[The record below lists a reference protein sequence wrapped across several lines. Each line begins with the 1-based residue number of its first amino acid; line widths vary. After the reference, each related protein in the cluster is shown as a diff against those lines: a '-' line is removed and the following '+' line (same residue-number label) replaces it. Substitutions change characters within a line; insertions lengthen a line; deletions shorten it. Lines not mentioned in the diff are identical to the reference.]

1 MRADIT
7 VDDLRSALAAGQFW
21 PALQPQVHLRTRRIT
36 GFEMLARWSCPVR
49 GLVAPV
55 DFIALAEEGGLLD
68 ELLLNLFA
76 SATAAMSDW
85 PDEVRLAINLC
96 PRQLLDSR
104 LLDRLLAVM
113 KGRGLPVSR
122 LQLEVTENSLV
133 QDHERTL
140 QTLLAA
146 RHAGASLSLDDF
158 GTGYSSLTRLRAYPF
173 DELKIDASFVRTM
186 DQDPDSFRIVL
197 AVAGLGR
204 SLKLHVVAEGI
215 ETEHHAELL
224 KRMGCEIGQGFHLGR
239 PMPADQARDLLIAS
253 GVWRQR
259 EASIDTSPFQRW
271 HQLESLYRSA
281 PVGLCFLDPSLRVVS
296 ANAMMIDLL
305 GANAGAELEGSTVA
319 LLLDRAEH
327 RPLLEMIDQVLS
339 GAAVA
344 PIEFFNSRTGRTSLL
359 AFQAVHSDPGEL
371 LGVSG
376 EAVDITERV
385 GTEHMVRES
394 EEHFHR
400 VIALSPNI
408 PWAAT
413 PEGVVDYMGPTFE
426 WQPAWSSVQRHQHW
440 LTRMPE
446 EDRLRVRR
454 EWLDNLPTGRPF
466 YTEFRILWPDGQWRW
481 MRSQA
486 SPHHGPG
493 GEIVRWYGL
502 IVDISDEHRMQ
513 RRIAELEERIRQLE
527 QGPPAGSVQI

>member
-7 VDDLRSALAAGQFW
+7 VEDIRSALAAGHFW
-21 PALQPQVHLRTRRIT
+21 PAVQPVLHLRSRRIAA
-36 GFEMLARWSCPVR
+36 FEMLARWSCPVR
-49 GLVAPV
+49 GPIAPV
-55 DFIALAEEGGLLD
+55 DFIPLAEESGLLD

-76 SATAAMSDW
+76 TVTQAMLNW
-85 PDEVRLAINLC
+85 PEGVRLAVNLS
-96 PRQLLDSR
+96 PRQFLDAR
-104 LLDRLLAVM
+104 LLDRLLVVM
-113 KGRGLPVSR
+113 QERGLAVSR

-146 RHAGASLSLDDF
+146 RRAGASLSLDDF
-158 GTGYSSLTRLRAYPF
+158 GTGYSSLTRLQSYPF
-173 DELKIDASFVRTM
+173 DELKIDASFVRIM

-215 ETEHHAELL
+215 ETEHHAHLL
-224 KRMGCEIGQGFHLGR
+224 KRMGCEFGQGFHLGR
-239 PMPADQARDLLIAS
+239 PMPAGQAIDLIAAS
-253 GVWRQR
+253 GVWQR
-259 EASIDTSPFQRW
+259 LDASIDTSPFQRW

-281 PVGLCFLDPSLRVVS
+281 PVGLCFLDPALRVVS

-319 LLLDRAEH
+319 RLLDRSEH
-327 RPLLEMIDQVLS
+327 LPLLEMIDQVLA
-339 GAAVA
+339 GEAVA
-344 PIEFFNSRTGRTSLL
+344 PIEFFNSRTERTSLL

-376 EAVDITERV
+376 EAVDITARV
-385 GTEHMVRES
+385 GAERMVRES

-400 VIALSPNI
+400 VIALCPNI

-426 WQPAWSSVQRHQHW
+426 WQPSWSSVQRHQHW

-454 EWLDNLPTGRPF
+454 EWLENLPSGQPF
-466 YTEFRILWPDGQWRW
+466 RTEFRILWPDDQWRW
-481 MRSQA
+481 MRSRA
-486 SPHHGPG
+486 SPHHGPD
-493 GEIVRWYGL
+493 GEIARWYGL
-502 IVDISDEHRMQ
+502 IVDISDEHRMH

-527 QGPPAGSVQI
+527 QGPPAGSAQI

>member
-7 VDDLRSALAAGQFW
+7 AGDLRSALTAGHFW
-21 PALQPQVHLRTRRIT
+21 PALQPLVHLRTRRIA
-36 GFEMLARWSCPVR
+36 GFEMLARWTCPVR
-49 GLVAPV
+49 GSVAPA
-55 DFIALAEEGGLLD
+55 DFIALAEKSGLLD
-68 ELLLNLFA
+68 ELLLELF
-76 SATAAMSDW
+76 SGATHAMRNW
-85 PDEVRLAINLC
+85 PDGVRLAINLS
-96 PRQLLDSR
+96 PRQFLDAR

-113 KGRGLPVSR
+113 QERGLAVSR

-146 RHAGASLSLDDF
+146 RRAGASLSLDDF
-158 GTGYSSLTRLRAYPF
+158 GTGYSSLTRLQAYPF

-215 ETEHHAELL
+215 ETEHHAHLL
-224 KRMGCEIGQGFHLGR
+224 RRMGCEFGQGFHLGR
-239 PMPADQARDLLIAS
+239 PMPADQARDLIIAS
-253 GVWRQR
+253 GVWHKRDD
-259 EASIDTSPFQRW
+259 SIDTSPFQRW

-281 PVGLCFLDPSLRVVS
+281 PVGLCFLDPALRVVS

-319 LLLDRAEH
+319 RLLDRSEH
-327 RPLLEMIDQVLS
+327 RPLLELIDQVLA
-339 GAAVA
+339 GDAVA

-376 EAVDITERV
+376 EAVDITARV
-385 GTEHMVRES
+385 GAERMVRES

-426 WQPAWSSVQRHQHW
+426 WQPSWSSARRHQHW
-440 LTRMPE
+440 LTCMPE

-454 EWLDNLPTGRPF
+454 EWLDNLPTGQPF
-466 YTEFRILWPDGQWRW
+466 CTEFRIRWPDGQWRW

-486 SPHHGPG
+486 SPHHGPDG
-493 GEIVRWYGL
+493 QIVRWYGL
-502 IVDISDEHRMQ
+502 IVDISDEHRLY
-513 RRIAELEERIRQLE
+513 RRIAELEERIGQLE
-527 QGPPAGSVQI
+527 QGRPAGPPQI